1 MNRLRAF
8 ALTTLTLAGMFLGS
22 VAPAPAA
29 TQRVV
34 LAGGCFWG
42 MQAVFESVRGVTR
55 VVAGFSGGAADTA
68 HYDMVSTGTT
78 GHAESVDVTYDPSK
92 VSFEQLL
99 GVYFLVAH
107 DPTELNRQGPD
118 EGSQYRSEI
127 YYTTAQQRD
136 EALAYIAS
144 LEKRHVY
151 ADPVVTKVAP
161 LDGFYPAEAYHQD
174 YLVHNP
180 DNPYIVYND
189 LPKLRALREKFPALV
204 NETAAPM
211 RVVAAN

>member
-1 MNRLRAF
+1 MNRLRAIGL
-8 ALTTLTLAGMFLGS
+8 ATLALVMT
-22 VAPAPAA
+22 AAAPAA
-29 TQRVV
+29 AATQQIV

-42 MQAVFESVRGVTR
+42 MQAVFESVRGVTH

-99 GVYFLVAH
+99 DVYFLVAH

-118 EGSQYRSEI
+118 EGTQYRSEI
-127 YYTTAQQRD
+127 YYTDAQQRD
-136 EALAYIAS
+136 QANAYIAS
-144 LEKRHVY
+144 LTRRHVY
-151 ADPVVTKVAP
+151 ADPIVTKVAP
-161 LDGFYPAEAYHQD
+161 LNGFYAAEGYHQD

-211 RVVAAN
+211 RVVAKN